1 MKFDE
6 SHTHGGH
13 RARMRSKLAMHG
25 ERIFDTYELLEML
38 LYYAVPY
45 KDTNPIAKRLL
56 AELGSLDAVLSAP
69 VERLAEVD
77 GIGPRCAELIHE
89 AGRAMQLAELSA
101 GINPPTVFD
110 ERDKAGRFIVDY
122 FNLVDDCNI
131 IAVLLDNSMR
141 LIGVA
146 KIAGERFGSGVV
158 QPHAFIDAALGSG
171 ATVVIVGYTHR
182 NGMPY
187 PMSGD
192 IPTGKMLYSE
202 LGEVGVTMIEQ
213 YVVGKDSFTAL
224 GVPVRL
230 RASMTP
236 QMRSFFASSS
246 GGGRV

>member
-1 MKFDE
+1 MRFDE
-6 SHTHGGH
+6 SHAHDGH

-69 VERLAEVD
+69 VERLAEIN

-101 GINPPTVFD
+101 GISPPTVFD
-110 ERDKAGRFIVDY
+110 RRDKAGRFIVDY
-122 FNLVDDCNI
+122 FNLVNDCNI

-146 KIAGERFGSGVV
+146 RIPGDRFGSGAV
-158 QPHAFIDAALGSG
+158 QPRAFIDAALNSG

-192 IPTGKMLYSE
+192 IPTGRMLHAE
-202 LGEVGVTMIEQ
+202 LGEVGVMMAEQ
-213 YVVGKDSFTAL
+213 YVVSNDSFTAL
-224 GVPVRL
+224 GAPTRL

-236 QMRSFFASSS
+236 EMQSFCNSSS
-246 GGGRV
+246 GGGVL